1 MKLLI
6 DTELY
11 LFTAA
16 SGCEIE
22 IEWDHDDWTY
32 LCRHGDVKASLQD
45 SIAAIRELFPD
56 GQPVLAFGDRASFR
70 YGIWPSY
77 KANRKAY
84 RKPAGYRELVAW
96 VEAVAPTRGWEVAR
110 LPDVEG
116 DDVMGILCEPGDVIC
131 SWDKD
136 MMTIP
141 GIHYRREE
149 VIEVDRAAA
158 DRAFYMQVLTGDA
171 ADNYPGCPGYGPVT
185 AEKLVSKWSS
195 EIDLWREVVNAYVL
209 KAPGCGN
216 REDAERYALQQARC
230 ARILRTGEYD
240 REANTPRLWNPPVA

>member
-136 MMTIP
+136 MLTIP

-185 AEKLVSKWSS
+185 AEKLVNKWSS

-230 ARILRTGEYD
+230 ARILRAGEYD
-240 REANTPRLWNPPVA
+240 RETNTPRLWKPPVA

>member
-11 LFTAA
+11 LFAAA
-16 SGCEIE
+16 SACEFE
-22 IEWDHDDWTY
+22 AEWDTDDWTY

-45 SIAAIRELFPD
+45 SIAAIREVFPD

-77 KANRKAY
+77 KANRKSY
-84 RKPAGYRELVAW
+84 RKPAGYLELGAW
-96 VEAVAPTRGWEVAR
+96 VETVAPTRGWEVAR

-116 DDVMGILCEPGDVIC
+116 DDVLGILCEPGDVIC

-136 MMTIP
+136 LLTIP
-141 GIHYRREE
+141 GLHYRREE
-149 VIEVDRAAA
+149 VVEVDQLAA

-185 AEKLVSKWSS
+185 AERLLSGWTTDV
-195 EIDLWREVVNAYVL
+195 DFWREVVNAYTL
-209 KAPGCGN
+209 KSKAGT
-216 REDAERYALQQARC
+216 REAAEKLALQQARC
-230 ARILRTGEYD
+230 ARILRAGEYD
-240 REANTPRLWNPPVA
+240 MATNTPRLWNPPVA

>member
-230 ARILRTGEYD
+230 ARILRAGEYD